1 MAEEGQGGDWIKTS
15 GEVIRFTKKFTLQTA
30 PT

>member
-1 MAEEGQGGDWIKTS
+1 MAEEGQGDWIKTS

-30 PT
+30 TP